1 MGLGMTSKKL
11 SICMAT
17 FNRGKFI
24 AETLDS
30 ILGQMVPSVELVVVD
45 GASPDNTPEVMA
57 QYLLLYPEI
66 RYYREQINSG
76 VDADYDKAVG
86 YAKGEYCWLMTDD
99 DLLRPGAVA
108 HVLESIESAPELIV
122 VNSEVRNVDFSKLYV
137 ERLLSFPMDR
147 EYEANT
153 GENFFTEVA
162 SYLSFIGGVVIKR
175 QSWLTRDRVRYYGTL
190 FIHVGVIFQHP
201 PIENVNV
208 IAEPLIT
215 IRYGNGMWSPRSFEI
230 WTFKWPEL
238 IWSFADFSDQ
248 AKLQVTQYEP
258 RKSMSRLFRNRAMG
272 VFTAAEVQKFWPNS
286 AGKVERMIALLLS
299 IFPASLANFIS
310 VLYLSLSANPNQMAL
325 HDLLHSRHAGLP
337 SQLLAR
343 IFNIESRR
351 S

>member
-238 IWSFADFSDQ
+238 IWSFA

>member
-337 SQLLAR
+337 DRKSVV
-343 IFNIESRR
+343 
-351 S
+351 